1 MRFQNIL
8 IVALAVALANANVIQ
23 DAVEGV
29 ADFISD
35 VDDVSGALN
44 IPSYLKIPTAI
55 KKYSLYAN
63 QDEEDFDNIPAAER
77 YNIVAG
83 ATDDDEVVGDDVDDV
98 AYADEVDD
106 DIVNDEVDDDIPE
119 SIKATFLKKYASKL
133 DDEDLEEFDNIPA
146 VESSN
151 IILSAADENG
161 DYEEGEYDEEDV
173 IDDKEYAE
181 IDNDNA
187 PVAVPGAYLKKGQK
201 YADADEDDVAYAD
214 ADEDD
219 VLADDEAIVYPDEEV
234 DEVDDEF
241 DNIPAVQSSNIILS
255 AADENGDYEE
265 GEYDEDDVIDD
276 KGYAEIDNDNAPVAV
291 PGAYLKKGQ
300 KYADADE
307 DDVAAADEDIVY
319 PDEEVDEVD
328 DEFDN
333 IPAAERY
340 NIILSAAD
348 ENGDYEEGEYDEED
362 VIDDKEYAEIDNDN
376 APVAVPGAY
385 LKKGQKYADADED
398 DVAYADADEDDVAAA
413 DEDIV
418 YPDEE
423 VDEVDDEFDNI
434 PAAERYNIILSA
446 ADENGDYEEGEYDEE
461 DVIDDK
467 EYAEIDNDNA
477 PVALKVPAEYIQK
490 YADKY
495 EDVEEID
502 EDVANAEEV
511 VYADADENNVAVDD
525 DGIEKDLP
533 ASIKA
538 AFLKQYNADREEEL
552 AEDDEEDMAGNE
564 EVDEEDI
571 DDMEIAEIDTDDAPV
586 VLNVPANYI
595 KKVNGNGDADATEE
609 GSMSSPIKI
618 ATDIINENGIKVG
631 EENDGEYVTIKVPK
645 SYLKNLGLDS
655 VDTKADANVDTDA
668 NVDIEADTD
677 ADADVDTDTN
687 AAEAEIEDPVKYV
700 KQFTSKEAEMEYSD
714 KVKDIVDEVEKAPIA
729 QKIAAALKAPSAFI
743 KEKLEDE
750 AKAEEVDDIVTDA
763 PVKIA
768 AALKAPSAFIA
779 EAERIE
785 DYDEIPEKSEGNGKM
800 AAGAVGAVGIAA
812 AAAGVFF
819 WVKKSKKRDIKDIE
833 EVVRMEQMNNIRDY
847 EEALKMEQTNIKI
860 EN

>member
-146 VESSN
+146 VESS
-151 IILSAADENG
+151 
-161 DYEEGEYDEEDV
+161 
-173 IDDKEYAE
+173 
-181 IDNDNA
+181 
-187 PVAVPGAYLKKGQK
+187 
-201 YADADEDDVAYAD
+201 
-214 ADEDD
+214 
-219 VLADDEAIVYPDEEV
+219 
-234 DEVDDEF
+234 
-241 DNIPAVQSSNIILS
+241 
-255 AADENGDYEE
+255 
-265 GEYDEDDVIDD
+265 
-276 KGYAEIDNDNAPVAV
+276 
-291 PGAYLKKGQ
+291 
-300 KYADADE
+300 
-307 DDVAAADEDIVY
+307 
-319 PDEEVDEVD
+319 
-328 DEFDN
+328 
-333 IPAAERY
+333 

>member
-300 KYADADE
+300 K
-307 DDVAAADEDIVY
+307 
-319 PDEEVDEVD
+319 
-328 DEFDN
+328 
-333 IPAAERY
+333 
-340 NIILSAAD
+340 
-348 ENGDYEEGEYDEED
+348 
-362 VIDDKEYAEIDNDN
+362 
-376 APVAVPGAY
+376 
-385 LKKGQKYADADED
+385 
-398 DVAYADADEDDVAAA
+398 YADADEDDVAAA